1 MENLELFLGQLET
14 NYPLRINNTDNCLI
28 IANSGRRGE
37 TKEFLLSF
45 SSIISSLNDIKT
57 NIDRYTSEYNESI
70 WRESANLFSDNLTK
84 SLCGVQTRP
93 FFETINKLIAWANKI
108 NYTEG
113 IISLTKQNI
122 DKTIDALTNYFTQI
136 KYLCIPLVQNNED
149 NSLLSILSK
158 RLKECNQQY
167 GTYGIHYFGLKYAKI
182 LTEAKINKHKLL
194 QDADLSDTYE
204 RELSKCQKVYEIAT
218 ERGEV
223 INRLC
228 LNQGFIDL
236 ERYSSTISNTQPSQ
250 IIYYGVP
257 GSGKSHKIDEITKG
271 VPDEQKMRVVF
282 HPEYTNADFVGQIV
296 PRVDDGVDYRFK
308 AGPFSRILKR
318 AYQNIDKPFCLIIE
332 EINRGNASAIF
343 GDLFQLL
350 DRDESGYSKYS
361 VENLDINSYIRSKD
375 NLYNDKEVPS
385 TVKVGDTEWTEITS
399 IRLPPNLSL
408 YATMN
413 TSDQNVFALDNAFQR
428 RWDMEL
434 VENNWDVKPNEK
446 NNDKMIAK
454 KNEQK
459 DAVIEVQNQKIKWGD
474 FQQTINSFIGEKS
487 NESNLSSMEDK
498 RLGCWFVKACEYE
511 SENKEKK
518 FGISKNVFANKVLKY
533 LWDDAFKFSRQ
544 EVFDENIKSLED
556 LQKQFLTNGF
566 KIFKDECGL
575 KEKIESFGET
585 ILNSDTTT
593 QSPSEESSENE

>member
-1 MENLELFLGQLET
+1 MNKSEPRDQ
-14 NYPLRINNTDNCLI
+14 IQNNV
-28 IANSGRRGE
+28 
-37 TKEFLLSF
+37 
-45 SSIISSLNDIKT
+45 NDIT
-57 NIDRYTSEYNESI
+57 NLLGLHISTELDITKPKSP
-70 WRESANLFSDNLTK
+70 SADS
-84 SLCGVQTRP
+84 
-93 FFETINKLIAWANKI
+93 
-108 NYTEG
+108 
-113 IISLTKQNI
+113 
-122 DKTIDALTNYFTQI
+122 
-136 KYLCIPLVQNNED
+136 
-149 NSLLSILSK
+149 
-158 RLKECNQQY
+158 
-167 GTYGIHYFGLKYAKI
+167 
-182 LTEAKINKHKLL
+182 
-194 QDADLSDTYE
+194 
-204 RELSKCQKVYEIAT
+204 
-218 ERGEV
+218 
-223 INRLC
+223 
-228 LNQGFIDL
+228 
-236 ERYSSTISNTQPSQ
+236 SNTQPSQ

-318 AYQNIDKPFCLIIE
+318 AYQNIDKPFYLIIE

-385 TVKVGDTEWTEITS
+385 TVKVGDTEWTEITG
-399 IRLPPNLSL
+399 IRLPPNLSIL
-408 YATMN
+408 ATMN

-474 FQQTINSFIGEKS
+474 FQQAINSFIGEKS

-498 RLGCWFVKACEYE
+498 RLGCWFVKAKDGKIDTD
-511 SENKEKK
+511 NFK
-518 FGISKNVFANKVLKY
+518 NKVLKY

-544 EVFDENIKSLED
+544 EVFPEIKTFEQ
-556 LQKQFLTNGF
+556 LQQKFKEIGF
-566 KIFKDECGL
+566 KVFSEDSGI
-575 KEKIESFGET
+575 KELISPENNSET
-585 ILNSDTTT
+585 ENSVDNIPHEQTEGN
-593 QSPSEESSENE
+593 QE

>member
-1 MENLELFLGQLET
+1 MFPDLLDKNIQ
-14 NYPLRINNTDNCLI
+14 P
-28 IANSGRRGE
+28 
-37 TKEFLLSF
+37 KEI
-45 SSIISSLNDIKT
+45 IISEIPEIHLSEGIKKKLTEMFVEEENGYVKVSDFTTTVAIDKNYVFFPNQYFYLAILCKNYAEALFKYCDFFDNNVKNNSSLKEQIINQHFSNTK
-57 NIDRYTSEYNESI
+57 YTSFFNNIEDSKF
-70 WRESANLFSDNLTK
+70 FSDFIIGGEVSSFRPGKNLVNGDKYRGTKDIFGSCILKKISIPDASSNYFGNIVYYLTK
-84 SLCGVQTRP
+84 RNDLYSQLDSEIYQQVKNNNN
-93 FFETINKLIAWANKI
+93 FI
-108 NYTEG
+108 
-113 IISLTKQNI
+113 KQNSV
-122 DKTIDALTNYFTQI
+122 L
-136 KYLCIPLVQNNED
+136 
-149 NSLLSILSK
+149 
-158 RLKECNQQY
+158 
-167 GTYGIHYFGLKYAKI
+167 
-182 LTEAKINKHKLL
+182 
-194 QDADLSDTYE
+194 
-204 RELSKCQKVYEIAT
+204 
-218 ERGEV
+218 
-223 INRLC
+223 
-228 LNQGFIDL
+228 
-236 ERYSSTISNTQPSQ
+236 SSTQHPSQ

-318 AYQNIDKPFCLIIE
+318 AYQNIDKPFYLIIE

-385 TVKVGDTEWTEITS
+385 TVKVGDTEWTEITG

-434 VENNWDVKPNEK
+434 VENKFL
-446 NNDKMIAK
+446 I
-454 KNEQK
+454 
-459 DAVIEVQNQKIKWGD
+459 
-474 FQQTINSFIGEKS
+474 S
-487 NESNLSSMEDK
+487 NESSEDEKEKAKKQASAIIELPQANLTYTWQQFQSIINSVISEKLNTGLSSMEDK

-518 FGISKNVFANKVLKY
+518 FGISKKIFANKVLKY
-533 LWDDAFKFSRQ
+533 LWDDAFKFCHQ
-544 EVFDENIKSLED
+544 EIFSAEIFNFENLQNTFYKSGFGIFSEESGIVNSLNS
-556 LQKQFLTNGF
+556 LQ
-566 KIFKDECGL
+566 
-575 KEKIESFGET
+575 S
-585 ILNSDTTT
+585 SDTTT
-593 QSPSEESSENE
+593 QTPAEEASGN

>member
-1 MENLELFLGQLET
+1 MFPDLLD
-14 NYPLRINNTDNCLI
+14 NNI
-28 IANSGRRGE
+28 QP
-37 TKEFLLSF
+37 KEI
-45 SSIISSLNDIKT
+45 IISEIPEIHLSEGIKKKLTEMFVEEENGYVKVSDFTTTVAIDKNYVFFPNQYFYLAILCKNYAEALFKYCDFFDNNVKNNSSLKEQIINQHFSNTK
-57 NIDRYTSEYNESI
+57 YTSFFNNIEDSKF
-70 WRESANLFSDNLTK
+70 FSDFIIGGEVSSFRPGKNLVNGDKYRGTKDIFGSCILKKISIPDASSNYFGNIVYYLTK
-84 SLCGVQTRP
+84 RNDLYSQLDSEIYQQVKNNNN
-93 FFETINKLIAWANKI
+93 FI
-108 NYTEG
+108 
-113 IISLTKQNI
+113 KQNSV
-122 DKTIDALTNYFTQI
+122 L
-136 KYLCIPLVQNNED
+136 
-149 NSLLSILSK
+149 
-158 RLKECNQQY
+158 
-167 GTYGIHYFGLKYAKI
+167 
-182 LTEAKINKHKLL
+182 
-194 QDADLSDTYE
+194 
-204 RELSKCQKVYEIAT
+204 
-218 ERGEV
+218 
-223 INRLC
+223 
-228 LNQGFIDL
+228 
-236 ERYSSTISNTQPSQ
+236 SSTQHPSQ

-318 AYQNIDKPFCLIIE
+318 AYQNIDKPFYLIIE

-385 TVKVGDTEWTEITS
+385 TVKVGDTEWTEITG

-434 VENNWDVKPNEK
+434 VENKFL
-446 NNDKMIAK
+446 I
-454 KNEQK
+454 
-459 DAVIEVQNQKIKWGD
+459 
-474 FQQTINSFIGEKS
+474 S
-487 NESNLSSMEDK
+487 NESSEDEKEKAKKQASAIIELPQANLTYTWQQFQSIINSVISEKLNTGLSSMEDK

-518 FGISKNVFANKVLKY
+518 FGISKKIFANKVLKY
-533 LWDDAFKFSRQ
+533 LWDDAFKFCHQ
-544 EVFDENIKSLED
+544 EIFSAEIFNFENLQNTFYKSGFGIFSEESGIVNSLNS
-556 LQKQFLTNGF
+556 LQ
-566 KIFKDECGL
+566 
-575 KEKIESFGET
+575 S
-585 ILNSDTTT
+585 SDTTT
-593 QSPSEESSENE
+593 QTPAEEASGN

>member
-1 MENLELFLGQLET
+1 MFPDLLDKNIQ
-14 NYPLRINNTDNCLI
+14 P
-28 IANSGRRGE
+28 
-37 TKEFLLSF
+37 KEI
-45 SSIISSLNDIKT
+45 IISEIPEIHLSEGIKKKLTEMFVEEENGYVKVSDFTTTVAIDKNYVFFPNQYFYLAILCKNYAEALFKYCDFFDNNVKNNSSLKEQIINQHFSNTK
-57 NIDRYTSEYNESI
+57 YTSFFNNIEDSKF
-70 WRESANLFSDNLTK
+70 FSDFIIGGEVSSFRPGKNLVNGDKYRGTKDIFGSCILKKISIPDASSNYFGNIVYYLTK
-84 SLCGVQTRP
+84 RNDLYSQLDSEIYQQVKNNNN
-93 FFETINKLIAWANKI
+93 FI
-108 NYTEG
+108 
-113 IISLTKQNI
+113 KQNSV
-122 DKTIDALTNYFTQI
+122 L
-136 KYLCIPLVQNNED
+136 
-149 NSLLSILSK
+149 
-158 RLKECNQQY
+158 
-167 GTYGIHYFGLKYAKI
+167 
-182 LTEAKINKHKLL
+182 
-194 QDADLSDTYE
+194 
-204 RELSKCQKVYEIAT
+204 
-218 ERGEV
+218 
-223 INRLC
+223 
-228 LNQGFIDL
+228 
-236 ERYSSTISNTQPSQ
+236 SSTQHPSQ

-318 AYQNIDKPFCLIIE
+318 AYQNIDKPFYLIIE

-385 TVKVGDTEWTEITS
+385 TVKVGDTEWTEITG

-434 VENNWDVKPNEK
+434 VENKFL
-446 NNDKMIAK
+446 I
-454 KNEQK
+454 
-459 DAVIEVQNQKIKWGD
+459 
-474 FQQTINSFIGEKS
+474 S
-487 NESNLSSMEDK
+487 NESSEDEKEKAKKQASAIIELPQANLAYTWQQFQSIINSVISEKLNTGLSSMEDK

-518 FGISKNVFANKVLKY
+518 FGISKKIFANKVLKY
-533 LWDDAFKFSRQ
+533 LWDDAFKFCHQ
-544 EVFDENIKSLED
+544 EIFSAEIFNFENLQNTFYKSGFGIFSEESGIVNSLNS
-556 LQKQFLTNGF
+556 LQ
-566 KIFKDECGL
+566 
-575 KEKIESFGET
+575 S
-585 ILNSDTTT
+585 SDTTT
-593 QSPSEESSENE
+593 QTPAEEASGN